1 MAYLRSENEKL
12 EIDYSAERV
21 WRVIP
26 RAVKALQWEIQETD
40 ETHQILKIKT
50 KGAFLSYGSILTVEV
65 VPIDEKT
72 CRMSIMGETPVTTI
86 TSMADFGRTR
96 DRISFFVEAIAKEI
110 ETEKTG
116 PESTQ

>member
-21 WRVIP
+21 WGVIP

-40 ETHQILKIKT
+40 EKNYLLKIKT
-50 KGAFLSYGSILTVEV
+50 KGAFLSYGSMLTVKV
-65 VPIDEKT
+65 VSIDEKI
-72 CRMSIMGETPVTTI
+72 CRMYVTGETPVTTI

-96 DRISFFVEAIAKEI
+96 DRISIFVDAIAKEI
-110 ETEKTG
+110 GTEKTG
-116 PESTQ
+116 AESMQ